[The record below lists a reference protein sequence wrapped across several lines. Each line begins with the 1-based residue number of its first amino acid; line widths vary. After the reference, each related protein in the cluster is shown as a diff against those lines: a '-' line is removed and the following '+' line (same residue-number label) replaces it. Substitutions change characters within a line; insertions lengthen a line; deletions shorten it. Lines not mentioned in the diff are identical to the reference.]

1 MYILYK
7 WINWWRLYIKLKST
21 IMSKRQ
27 LLIFY
32 MYQIFLRETKTN
44 KNTMK
49 QRSHKWLHSFR
60 NGSSAPLPISSA
72 DRSCLVVPCSI
83 ATEMA
88 YSRSP
93 PQSMSSHDDW
103 GTAPPNRSYSS
114 SSRST
119 GHQSGTHSTV
129 SASGRAHSGNTAA
142 YETAARTYY
151 VELKK
156 FLASLLAKG
165 MAQAT

>member
-1 MYILYK
+1 MHD
-7 WINWWRLYIKLKST
+7 INPASGTGEPIAPLVTSWGDR
-21 IMSKRQ
+21 
-27 LLIFY
+27 
-32 MYQIFLRETKTN
+32 
-44 KNTMK
+44 
-49 QRSHKWLHSFR
+49 SFR
-60 NGSSAPLPISSA
+60 A
-72 DRSCLVVPCSI
+72 VPCSI

-103 GTAPPNRSYSS
+103 ASTPPNRSYSS

-156 FLASLLAKG
+156 FLAPLLAKG
-165 MAQAT
+165 MARPK